1 MTQTDPRIYQ
11 VGEIFTPS
19 TPIDKMDLFAGRVK
33 EVERVV
39 NAIIMAG
46 QHIALYGERGVG
58 KTSLASVIHDFL
70 PKVEG
75 MINVKI
81 NCDADTTFKSL
92 FKNILEE
99 IKLVTKA
106 PGMGFKAQDNVR
118 IESLD
123 HYIAEEDINPNSLRF
138 LFRQLQNKIIII
150 IDEFDRV
157 EDEDTKRLLADTIK
171 NFSDYKVDVTFMI
184 VGIAD
189 SVDDL
194 IAEHHSIE
202 RALVQVNMP
211 RMKTIEL
218 NEVINKGLKKLGMTI
233 NTSARQQIVTLSQG
247 LPHYTHSLAFYA
259 AKSALQARRNEI
271 TRSDVTQAISN
282 SVEMGQQTIED
293 RYFRA
298 INSPRGNIYPQVLLA
313 CAMAPRDETGY
324 FTATGVKAALSR
336 ILKKDYEIAAFAQHL
351 KQFCSPERGPVLKQ
365 VGFPRRYKYRFVNP
379 LLEPYTIMKGLAK
392 GMINSTDL
400 VS

>member
-1 MTQTDPRIYQ
+1 MAQTDPRIYQ
-11 VGEIFTPS
+11 AGEIFTPS

-39 NAIIMAG
+39 NAIIMTG
-46 QHIALYGERGVG
+46 QHVALYGERGVG

-70 PKVEG
+70 PKMEG

-106 PGMGFKAQDNVR
+106 PGIGFKAQDTVR
-118 IESLD
+118 IQSLD
-123 HYIAEEDINPNSLRF
+123 HYIVEEDINPNSLRF

-157 EDEDTKRLLADTIK
+157 EDEDTKRLLADTVK

-194 IAEHHSIE
+194 IAEHQSIE

-211 RMKTIEL
+211 RMKTTEL

-233 NTSARQQIVTLSQG
+233 NTNAKQRIVKLSQG
-247 LPHYTHSLAFYA
+247 LPHYTHLLAFHA

-271 TRSDVTQAISN
+271 TVSDVDQAISS

-324 FTATGVKAALSR
+324 FTATGVKAALSS

-392 GMINSTDL
+392 GMIKATDL
-400 VS
+400 V